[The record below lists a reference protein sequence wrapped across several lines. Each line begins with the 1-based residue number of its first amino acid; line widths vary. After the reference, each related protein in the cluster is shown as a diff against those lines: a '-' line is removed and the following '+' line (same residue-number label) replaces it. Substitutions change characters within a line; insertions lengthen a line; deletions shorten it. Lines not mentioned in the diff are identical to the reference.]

1 MVLAAGDVGRAQGV
15 LDLVDGQLA
24 EPAPVPLAGPAAR
37 RIVTFAAI
45 SASVLSGQMAV
56 IIIGLI
62 AMIRPYPPLLAA
74 AGAAMIAGAGL
85 SYRQPEWAG
94 LDLELLPLALSAV
107 GAYLVWSAWKAGND
121 EQHHATGRLV
131 VVLGILAVLEISAV
145 FAGGTDIVN
154 VHRSVRTL
162 PGAVVWPVSF
172 AAALAWYPSLAARAG
187 AAASLVLALALAIVG
202 SSPFLDKFGDDPFLL
217 GAQAMEETPLTGVPA
232 RELVLPFYAM
242 DVQLSPGATF
252 VATRDMRGVRG
263 RDGELSSFQVGR
275 PGQQF
280 ATVTAGS
287 VVFVDDER
295 LLTLREDDDGTE
307 IDMRLLTQLDAP
319 VWRQLVPGLFGGRLT
334 VDRVSNR
341 WRLVGWDSG
350 NQIVRVR
357 GVIGT
362 PEMET
367 AHWTPPKT
375 DRHLGAMAVA
385 VSEQHALVVE
395 TQYDYGGL
403 DMLSAR
409 MLAVMLNPGGTV
421 SRLWHIDD
429 RGSRDLGLSQFTAAC
444 APDAAPR
451 LVCSA
456 YDGTRT
462 RIITL
467 DPVTGQRAA
476 IGLMQGRFTVDEHPP
491 EGWLTGWR
499 DMTPVA
505 VRLATGQIVT
515 APYDHGLVGFAA
527 ADHWLATVTVDNE
540 RSRLRLYPLPA
551 AD

>member
-1 MVLAAGDVGRAQGV
+1 
-15 LDLVDGQLA
+15 
-24 EPAPVPLAGPAAR
+24 
-37 RIVTFAAI
+37 
-45 SASVLSGQMAV
+45 
-56 IIIGLI
+56 
-62 AMIRPYPPLLAA
+62 
-74 AGAAMIAGAGL
+74 
-85 SYRQPEWAG
+85 
-94 LDLELLPLALSAV
+94 
-107 GAYLVWSAWKAGND
+107 
-121 EQHHATGRLV
+121 
-131 VVLGILAVLEISAV
+131 
-145 FAGGTDIVN
+145 
-154 VHRSVRTL
+154 
-162 PGAVVWPVSF
+162 
-172 AAALAWYPSLAARAG
+172 
-187 AAASLVLALALAIVG
+187 
-202 SSPFLDKFGDDPFLL
+202 
-217 GAQAMEETPLTGVPA
+217 LTGVPA

-444 APDAAPR
+444 SPDAAPR